1 MRIGDELRAHSD
13 PHPCHLPSMGKGEDY
28 KCIFYNLEEYTYN
41 VIYGV
46 SHSQEEEPTYV
57 ECII

>member
-1 MRIGDELRAHSD
+1 
-13 PHPCHLPSMGKGEDY
+13 MGKGEDY